1 MDGLSVRT
9 AKKKKKL
16 IPEIAPIH
24 GMNAH
29 GGVDQHSFLTSAL
42 DGGG

>member
-1 MDGLSVRT
+1 MDGLSVIT
-9 AKKKKKL
+9 AKEKKL
-16 IPEIAPIH
+16 IPEITPIH

-42 DGGG
+42 DGSG